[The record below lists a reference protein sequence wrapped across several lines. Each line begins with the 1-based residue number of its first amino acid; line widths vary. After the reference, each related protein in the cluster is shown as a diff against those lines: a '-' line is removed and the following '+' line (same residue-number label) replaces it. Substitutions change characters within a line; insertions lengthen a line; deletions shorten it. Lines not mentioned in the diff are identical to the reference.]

1 MDDSGGARVME
12 SKIMTL
18 RRELDG
24 LCIRVNKRLKEIG
37 DKDLM
42 TYRSDPQIKSLQS
55 EICKVYRESVNAC
68 KTYGE
73 AEKVCEVF
81 REYPECLNQLMLSE
95 EVACPITG

>member
-1 MDDSGGARVME
+1 ME
-12 SKIMTL
+12 SKIATL

-24 LCIRVNKRLKEIG
+24 LCVRVNKRLKEMG

-55 EICKVYRESVNAC
+55 EICKVYCESVNAC

-73 AEKVCEVF
+73 AERSVKSSGST
-81 REYPECLNQLMLSE
+81 LS
-95 EVACPITG
+95 A